1 MRFWFNIGI
10 GWFSWPFPGHEG
22 FISGHHW
29 SDQPQYLVDVTRM
42 MGPIISNQN
51 RDITGTGFFELCFV
65 DSKSRLPTTSSRFVA
80 HIRPT
85 RSYTHSPVPLQ
96 DVDGRCFFGYSGAA
110 KACGWFVQM
119 LHFVSKDFVSSKYGP
134 SLRFLGCKIC
144 TAKRTPFLGLNKNFV
159 GGEKNMDNTSG
170 ILLEGR
176 ASHTP
181 IGTLRTR

>member
-1 MRFWFNIGI
+1 LSFVSLI
-10 GWFSWPFPGHEG
+10 H
-22 FISGHHW
+22 
-29 SDQPQYLVDVTRM
+29 
-42 MGPIISNQN
+42 
-51 RDITGTGFFELCFV
+51 V

-119 LHFVSKDFVSSKYGP
+119 LHFVSKDLVSSKYGP

-144 TAKRTPFLGLNKNFV
+144 TAKLLCILSILQISEQLSWASTRTLW
-159 GGEKNMDNTSG
+159 GEKKNMDNTSG